1 MRPTRYHRY
10 TKQDLAYISEH
21 RYDKIQDVADHI
33 GAPRN
38 TVAIYMQKFRNGER
52 LKHDF
57 PLRRYYALYRRGT
70 DELVCS
76 GTAKECAEALGILRT
91 SFDSLVSKVKSGK
104 NKKWEVYVDDMDDD
118 YNEEEI

>member
-38 TVAIYMQKFRNGER
+38 TVAIYMQKFRNGEDLR
-52 LKHDF
+52 RGGS
-57 PLRRYYALYRRGT
+57 PRRYYALYNRKT

-76 GTAKECAEALGILRT
+76 GTAKECAEALGIPRAY
-91 SFDSLVSKVKSGK
+91 FDSMVSKIKSGK
-104 NKKWEVYVDDMDDD
+104 NKKWEVYVDNINDD
-118 YNEEEI
+118 YDEEEL